1 MKKHIIAAAVAA
13 AVAVPAMAQNVSVSG
28 VLETGYQSSRI
39 GGVNDSTVSPAFFTT
54 NEIRFSGTEDLGGGL
69 KATFTLVDEFAT
81 NTGAQ
86 TGVNAAGTAVLAAST
101 ATGNTVFEESSL
113 QLSGDFGA
121 VKAGRFNFASRDN
134 SGVYRFGHE
143 FARLSGN
150 FRNLGS
156 QPSNSIQYTSPS
168 YGGFTVAI
176 ASSNGGARAVG
187 ALQGTA
193 VTNTVANQ
201 LGYRI
206 AYANGPLQIAYASTS
221 ADTGAMKNNTESHL
235 GGQYDFGSFKL
246 GLQYSKETPT
256 TTLAEEVTAT
266 VVNVL
271 VPMGGFDLHASYHAV
286 SEETAG
292 TATLG
297 AIAVTKDLSK
307 RTTLYAGYIGLK
319 NGTGMGTAYAVN
331 GIGTALNNDSVL
343 VGGVRHRF

>member
-28 VLETGYQSSRI
+28 VLETGYHSTKI
-39 GGVNDSTVSPAFFTT
+39 GGANDHTVSGAYFTT

-81 NTGAQ
+81 STGAQ
-86 TGVNAAGTAVLAAST
+86 TAAGV
-101 ATGNTVFEESSL
+101 VFEESSL
-113 QLSGDFGA
+113 QLSGNFGA

-156 QPSNSIQYTSPS
+156 QPSNSIQYVSPS
-168 YGGFTVAI
+168 FNGLTIAVAN
-176 ASSNGGARAVG
+176 SNGGGKAVG
-187 ALQGTA
+187 ALGVTTA
-193 VTNTVANQ
+193 AATVANQ
-201 LGYRI
+201 IGYRI
-206 AYANGPLQIAYASTS
+206 AYANGPLQVAYATTS
-221 ADTGAMKNNTESHL
+221 ADTGAAKNNTESHL

-246 GLQYSKETPT
+246 GLQYSRETPT
-256 TTLAEEVTAT
+256 TTAAEEVTAT
-266 VVNVL
+266 VVNL
-271 VPMGGFDLHASYHAV
+271 MVPMGGFDLHASYHAV

-331 GIGTALNNDSVL
+331 GIGTALNNDSTI